1 MDHARFALALPD
13 DPDLLGRLTAAL
25 KRQADPSIAL
35 VRSGEAVVAFESAT
49 SDGTESALGQLA
61 RIVHDMAAPPRA
73 GGAGLSA

>member
-49 SDGTESALGQLA
+49 SDLMLRCRVIQALEDAAGPDWQAIA
-61 RIVHDMAAPPRA
+61 RPVEK
-73 GGAGLSA
+73 

>member
-49 SDGTESALGQLA
+49 SDLMLRCRVIQALEDAVGPDWQAIA
-61 RIVHDMAAPPRA
+61 RPVA
-73 GGAGLSA
+73 

>member
-49 SDGTESALGQLA
+49 SDLMLRCRVIQALEDAVGP
-61 RIVHDMAAPPRA
+61 D
-73 GGAGLSA
+73 

>member
-49 SDGTESALGQLA
+49 SDGTESALGQLE
-61 RIVHDMAAPPRA
+61 APDDERGPHR
-73 GGAGLSA
+73 